1 MQEFQKI
8 VTTKKKVRHVFD
20 KKMPLRTI
28 AQKFTIL
35 GLTSVKKSKTLSQT
49 LTLIYWTFFPCD
61 LTGGG

>member
-20 KKMPLRTI
+20 KKIPLRTF

-49 LTLIYWTFFPCD
+49 LSD
-61 LTGGG
+61 SR